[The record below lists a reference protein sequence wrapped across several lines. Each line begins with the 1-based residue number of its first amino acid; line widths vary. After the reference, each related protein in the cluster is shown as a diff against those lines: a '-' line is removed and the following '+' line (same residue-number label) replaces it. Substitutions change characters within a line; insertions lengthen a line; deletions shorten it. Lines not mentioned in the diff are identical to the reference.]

1 MADDLK
7 LKANALKSGLK
18 PIWCPGCG
26 DFGVLASAYRAF
38 AELDLD
44 PDNTVIVSGIGCS
57 SRFPGFV
64 ATYGFHGVHGR
75 ALPTA
80 MGVKLANPDLN
91 VIAVGGDG
99 DGFAIGGGHF
109 PHAARRNV
117 DITYIIMNNQTY
129 GLTKGQVSPT
139 SLHDQKSPSTP
150 FGNLEE
156 PMNVLAT
163 AIAADC
169 SYVAQG
175 ASFRAKELTE
185 LIVEG
190 IRHPGFSFIDA
201 FSPCT
206 AFNNTT
212 QEWKEAV
219 EVLPAEHDSSSR
231 PAAFAAAL
239 TDPMGI
245 GIYYRSE
252 RPTLDGRVRAMQD
265 ASPAGSVEELIDGFS
280 IVPREPRRGALGRRS
295 VLFERVRGARDARDE
310 APLRGAAAVERLGDR
325 LAVDA
330 RRHAVAQAVCA
341 RAHGR
346 HLPVQGARL
355 AGRHRADGP
364 GVRERRIRVV
374 RPLVH
379 EPYRALRVGEPDRS
393 RAAARSRPPSRP
405 GSGSRASPCSGSRA

>member
-1 MADDLK
+1 LADELK
-7 LKANALKSGLK
+7 LKANSYKSGLK

-64 ATYGFHGVHGR
+64 STYGFHGVHGR

-169 SYVAQG
+169 SFVAQG

-190 IRHPGFSFIDA
+190 IRHPGFSFVDA

-219 EVLPAEHDSSSR
+219 YNLSAEHDPSSR
-231 PAAFAAAL
+231 PAAFAASL
-239 TDPMGI
+239 SDPMGI
-245 GIYYRSE
+245 GIFYRSE

-265 ASPAGSVEELIDGFS
+265 AAPAGSLEELIDGF
-280 IVPREPRRGALGRRS
+280 
-295 VLFERVRGARDARDE
+295 
-310 APLRGAAAVERLGDR
+310 
-325 LAVDA
+325 
-330 RRHAVAQAVCA
+330 AVA
-341 RAHGR
+341 
-346 HLPVQGARL
+346 P
-355 AGRHRADGP
+355 
-364 GVRERRIRVV
+364 
-374 RPLVH
+374 
-379 EPYRALRVGEPDRS
+379 
-393 RAAARSRPPSRP
+393 RAAAAAR
-405 GSGSRASPCSGSRA
+405 